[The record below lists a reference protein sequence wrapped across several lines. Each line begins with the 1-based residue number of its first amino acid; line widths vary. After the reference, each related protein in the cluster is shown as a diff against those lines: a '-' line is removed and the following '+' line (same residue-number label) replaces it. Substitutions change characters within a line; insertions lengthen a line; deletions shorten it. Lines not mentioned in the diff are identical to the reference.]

1 MINKLTNLTVEEI
14 KAGYTFDSQQDKYI
28 CNICSKEFEKGEI
41 FKIEDRYFDA
51 EKMTSIHIQKEH
63 IDSLEF
69 LMSQD
74 KKYTGITENQ
84 RELLSMIYSGMTDS
98 EIAKKMGVA
107 PATVRHQ
114 RFTFRE
120 KAKQAKLYLA
130 IYELA
135 FQGIERSKGLMDAK
149 DEIVDIHSGAK
160 MVDDRYFTT
169 KSEEEKILVSLFSS
183 LEPLR
188 LINFPAKEKKKIIVL
203 RKIIEQFEKDK
214 KYYEKELNSIL
225 KGIYDDFATI
235 RRYLIEYGFME
246 RTNDCKYYWVKL

>member
-1 MINKLTNLTVEEI
+1 MINKLVNLTVDEI
-14 KAGYTFDSQQDKYI
+14 KKGYTFDNQKDKYI
-28 CNICSKEFEKGEI
+28 CNICEREFEKGEI
-41 FKIEDRYFDA
+41 FEIQGRYFDA
-51 EKMTSIHIQKEH
+51 EKMTRIHVEKEH
-63 IDSLEF
+63 SDMLQF

-84 RELLSMIYSGMTDS
+84 SELLSMIYSGMTDS

-130 IYELA
+130 IYEIA
-135 FQGIERSKGLMDAK
+135 FQGMERNKGLADAK
-149 DEIVDIHSGAK
+149 DEMVEVHSGAK

-169 KSEEEKILVSLFSS
+169 KSEEEKVLVSLFSS
-183 LEPLR
+183 LQPLR

-203 RKIIEQFEKDK
+203 RKITEQFDKDK
-214 KYYEKELNSIL
+214 KYDEKELNGIL

-235 RRYLIEYGFME
+235 RRYLIEYVFME

>member
-1 MINKLTNLTVEEI
+1 MINKLVNLTVDEI
-14 KAGYTFDSQQDKYI
+14 KKGYTFDNQKDKYI
-28 CNICSKEFEKGEI
+28 CNICEREFEKGEI
-41 FKIEDRYFDA
+41 FEIQGRYFDA
-51 EKMTSIHIQKEH
+51 EKMTRIHVEKEH
-63 IDSLEF
+63 ADMLQF
-69 LMSQD
+69 LMSHD

-84 RELLSMIYSGMTDS
+84 NELLSMIYSGMTDS

-130 IYELA
+130 IYEIA
-135 FQGIERSKGLMDAK
+135 FQGMERNKGLTDVK
-149 DEIVDIHSGAK
+149 DEMVEIHSGAK

-169 KSEEEKILVSLFSS
+169 KSEEEKVLVSLFSS
-183 LEPLR
+183 LQPLR

-203 RKIIEQFEKDK
+203 RKITEQFEKDK
-214 KYYEKELNSIL
+214 KYDEKELNGIL

>member
-1 MINKLTNLTVEEI
+1 MINKLISLTVEEI
-14 KAGYTFDSQQDKYI
+14 KAGYTFDSQQNRYI

-41 FKIEDRYFDA
+41 FKIDDRYFDA
-51 EKMTSIHIQKEH
+51 EKMTRIHIEKEH
-63 IDSLEF
+63 ADSLEF

-84 RELLSMIYSGMTDS
+84 KQLLSMIYSGMIDS

-135 FQGIERSKGLMDAK
+135 SQGNERNKDLAGGK
-149 DEIVDIHSGAK
+149 DEMIEIHNGAK

-169 KSEEEKILVSLFSS
+169 KSEEEKVLVSLFSS
-183 LEPLR
+183 VEPLR

-203 RKIIEQFEKDK
+203 RKITEQFETDK
-214 KYYEKELNSIL
+214 KYEEKELNTIL

-246 RTNDCKYYWVKL
+246 RTNDCKFYWVKL

>member
-1 MINKLTNLTVEEI
+1 
-14 KAGYTFDSQQDKYI
+14 
-28 CNICSKEFEKGEI
+28 
-41 FKIEDRYFDA
+41 
-51 EKMTSIHIQKEH
+51 
-63 IDSLEF
+63 
-69 LMSQD
+69 MS
-74 KKYTGITENQ
+74 
-84 RELLSMIYSGMTDS
+84 
-98 EIAKKMGVA
+98 VA

-135 FQGIERSKGLMDAK
+135 FQGMETNKSLTDAEDEMIE
-149 DEIVDIHSGAK
+149 IHNGAK

-169 KSEEEKILVSLFSS
+169 KSEEEKVLASLFST

-203 RKIIEQFEKDK
+203 RKITEQFEKDK
-214 KYYEKELNSIL
+214 KYEEKELNTIL